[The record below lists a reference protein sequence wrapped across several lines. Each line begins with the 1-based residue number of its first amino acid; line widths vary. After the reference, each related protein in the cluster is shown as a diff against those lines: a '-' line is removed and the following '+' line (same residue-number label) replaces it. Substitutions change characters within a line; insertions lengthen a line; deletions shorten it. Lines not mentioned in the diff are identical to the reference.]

1 LGWDL
6 PRYIILFI
14 EFQLGCF
21 QLKKTIYDFFIPS
34 ALFRCPAMT
43 ELNFQE
49 LAKQGNPQ
57 GIASWLNSQLQSE
70 GITASAN
77 LDGDC
82 LDVILEAEQV
92 PIEDTLVNFVRTE
105 LTNLQPDSIRKVK
118 VEGRESG
125 QIAAA
130 WSQEFS
136 LENSNFEPQS
146 FGVESVP
153 NTAVAN
159 MDDSTEMES
168 NIDEE
173 KPPELAAFE
182 NRLRSTFIVVGLV
195 TGILAI
201 AVVAFVGKIVN
212 QPAATAGKNLDETA
226 NLASAPDTAPD
237 TFREAV
243 NSAVKAAELGR
254 AAKTKED
261 WTTVTDRWQEA
272 VSLMRRVP
280 QSSPNHQLAQTK
292 VLEYQKYLLY
302 AQEAAVNP
310 PGPTPTPATA
320 EKAPSEK
327 ATPKKANSL
336 KETSEKATPKK
347 SRSEKKAS
355 EKATSKKSPSDQA
368 EPEKKAPSR

>member
-1 LGWDL
+1 
-6 PRYIILFI
+6 
-14 EFQLGCF
+14 
-21 QLKKTIYDFFIPS
+21 
-34 ALFRCPAMT
+34 MT

-49 LAKQGNPQ
+49 LAKQGNLATA
-57 GIASWLNSQLQSE
+57 IASWLNSQLQSE

-92 PIEDTLVNFVRTE
+92 LREDTLVDFVRTE

-118 VEGRESG
+118 VQGRESG

-136 LENSNFEPQS
+136 LENSNFEPHS
-146 FGVESVP
+146 FGGESAP

-159 MDDSTEMES
+159 MDDRTEMES
-168 NIDEE
+168 NIEEE

-195 TGILAI
+195 TGMLAI

-226 NLASAPDTAPD
+226 NLATAPD

-254 AAKTKED
+254 SAKTKED
-261 WTTVTDRWQEA
+261 WATVTDRWQEA

-280 QSSPNHQLAQTK
+280 ESSPNHQLAQTK

-320 EKAPSEK
+320 DKAPSD
-327 ATPKKANSL
+327 
-336 KETSEKATPKK
+336 KATPKK
-347 SRSEKKAS
+347 SNSEKRAS

>member
-1 LGWDL
+1 
-6 PRYIILFI
+6 
-14 EFQLGCF
+14 
-21 QLKKTIYDFFIPS
+21 
-34 ALFRCPAMT
+34 MT

-49 LAKQGNPQ
+49 LAKQGNLATA
-57 GIASWLNSQLQSE
+57 IASWLNSQLQSE

-92 PIEDTLVNFVRTE
+92 PIENTLVDLVRTE

-146 FGVESVP
+146 FAGEAVP

-159 MDDSTEMES
+159 MDDRTDMEN
-168 NIDEE
+168 NIEEE
-173 KPPELAAFE
+173 KPSELAAFE

-195 TGILAI
+195 TGMLAI
-201 AVVAFVGKIVN
+201 AVVAFVGKILN
-212 QPAATAGKNLDETA
+212 QPAATAGNNPDETA
-226 NLASAPDTAPD
+226 NLATALDTAPD

-243 NSAVKAAELGR
+243 NSALKAAELGR
-254 AAKTKED
+254 SAKTKTD
-261 WTTVTDRWQEA
+261 WTTVIDRWQEA

-280 QSSPNHQLAQTK
+280 VSSPNYQLAQSK
-292 VLEYQKYLLY
+292 VIEYQKYLLY
-302 AQEAAVNP
+302 AQEAAVTP
-310 PGPTPTPATA
+310 PLPTPTPAPV
-320 EKAPSEK
+320 EKSPSEK
-327 ATPKKANSL
+327 ATPKKLN
-336 KETSEKATPKK
+336 SEK
-347 SRSEKKAS
+347 RAS
-355 EKATSKKSPSDQA
+355 EKANSKKSRTDKA
-368 EPEKKAPSR
+368 EPDKKAPSR

>member
-1 LGWDL
+1 
-6 PRYIILFI
+6 
-14 EFQLGCF
+14 
-21 QLKKTIYDFFIPS
+21 
-34 ALFRCPAMT
+34 MT

-49 LAKQGNPQ
+49 LAKHGNPL

-82 LDVILEAEQV
+82 LDIILEAEQV
-92 PIEDTLVNFVRTE
+92 LREDTLVDFVRTE

-136 LENSNFEPQS
+136 LENSNFEPHS
-146 FGVESVP
+146 FGGESAP

-159 MDDSTEMES
+159 MDDRTEIES
-168 NIDEE
+168 NIEEE

-182 NRLRSTFIVVGLV
+182 NRLRATFIVVGLV
-195 TGILAI
+195 TGMLAI

-254 AAKTKED
+254 SAKTKED
-261 WTTVTDRWQEA
+261 WATVTDRWQEA

-280 QSSPNHQLAQTK
+280 ESSPNHQLAQTK

-327 ATPKKANSL
+327 ATPKKSNSS

-347 SRSEKKAS
+347 SNSEKRDS
-355 EKATSKKSPSDQA
+355 EKATSKKSSSDQA

>member
-1 LGWDL
+1 
-6 PRYIILFI
+6 
-14 EFQLGCF
+14 
-21 QLKKTIYDFFIPS
+21 
-34 ALFRCPAMT
+34 MT

-49 LAKQGNPQ
+49 LAKQGNPE

-82 LDVILEAEQV
+82 LDIILEAEQV
-92 PIEDTLVNFVRTE
+92 LREDTLVDFVRTE

-118 VEGRESG
+118 VQGRESG

-136 LENSNFEPQS
+136 LENSNFEPHS
-146 FGVESVP
+146 FGGESAP
-153 NTAVAN
+153 HTAVAN
-159 MDDSTEMES
+159 MDDRTEMES
-168 NIDEE
+168 NIEEE
-173 KPPELAAFE
+173 KPPEMAAFE
-182 NRLRSTFIVVGLV
+182 NRLRSTFIVVGVV
-195 TGILAI
+195 TGMLAL

-226 NLASAPDTAPD
+226 NLANAPD

-254 AAKTKED
+254 SAKTKED
-261 WTTVTDRWQEA
+261 WATVTDRWQEA

-280 QSSPNHQLAQTK
+280 ESSPNHQLAQTK

-310 PGPTPTPATA
+310 PGPTPTPAA
-320 EKAPSEK
+320 ADKAPSDK
-327 ATPKKANSL
+327 ATLKKSNSP
-336 KETSEKATPKK
+336 KET
-347 SRSEKKAS
+347 
-355 EKATSKKSPSDQA
+355 
-368 EPEKKAPSR
+368 

>member
-1 LGWDL
+1 
-6 PRYIILFI
+6 
-14 EFQLGCF
+14 
-21 QLKKTIYDFFIPS
+21 
-34 ALFRCPAMT
+34 MT

-92 PIEDTLVNFVRTE
+92 LREDTLVDFVRTE

-118 VEGRESG
+118 VQGRESG

-136 LENSNFEPQS
+136 LENSNFEPHS
-146 FGVESVP
+146 FGGESAP

-159 MDDSTEMES
+159 MDDRTEMES
-168 NIDEE
+168 NIEEE

-195 TGILAI
+195 TGMLAI

-226 NLASAPDTAPD
+226 NLATAPDTAPD

-243 NSAVKAAELGR
+243 NSAVKAGELGR
-254 AAKTKED
+254 SAKTKED
-261 WTTVTDRWQEA
+261 WATVTDRWQEA

-280 QSSPNHQLAQTK
+280 PSSPNHQLAQTK

-310 PGPTPTPATA
+310 PGPSPTPATA

-327 ATPKKANSL
+327 ATPKKSNSP

-347 SRSEKKAS
+347 SNSEKRAS
-355 EKATSKKSPSDQA
+355 EKATSKKSPSDEA
-368 EPEKKAPSR
+368 EAEKKAPSR

>member
-1 LGWDL
+1 
-6 PRYIILFI
+6 
-14 EFQLGCF
+14 
-21 QLKKTIYDFFIPS
+21 
-34 ALFRCPAMT
+34 MT

-49 LAKQGNPQ
+49 LAKQGNLATA
-57 GIASWLNSQLQSE
+57 IASWLEGQLQSE

-92 PIEDTLVNFVRTE
+92 PREDTLVDFVRTE

-118 VEGRESG
+118 VQGRERG

-146 FGVESVP
+146 FGGESAP
-153 NTAVAN
+153 NTAVAT
-159 MDDSTEMES
+159 MDDRTEIES
-168 NIDEE
+168 NIEEE
-173 KPPELAAFE
+173 KQPEMAAFE

-195 TGILAI
+195 TGMLAI

-254 AAKTKED
+254 SAKTKED
-261 WTTVTDRWQEA
+261 WATVTDRWQEA

-320 EKAPSEK
+320 DKAPADK
-327 ATPKKANSL
+327 ATLKKSNSP

-347 SRSEKKAS
+347 SNSEKRAS
-355 EKATSKKSPSDQA
+355 EKATSNKSPSDQA

>member
-1 LGWDL
+1 
-6 PRYIILFI
+6 
-14 EFQLGCF
+14 
-21 QLKKTIYDFFIPS
+21 
-34 ALFRCPAMT
+34 MT

-49 LAKQGNPQ
+49 LAKQGNLATA
-57 GIASWLNSQLQSE
+57 IASWLNSQLQSE

-92 PIEDTLVNFVRTE
+92 PREDTLVDFVRTE

-118 VEGRESG
+118 VQGRESG

-146 FGVESVP
+146 FGGESVP

-159 MDDSTEMES
+159 MDDRTEMES

-195 TGILAI
+195 TGMLAI

-226 NLASAPDTAPD
+226 NLATAPD

-254 AAKTKED
+254 SAKTKED

-280 QSSPNHQLAQTK
+280 PSSPNYQLAQTK

-327 ATPKKANSL
+327 ATPKKSNSP

-347 SRSEKKAS
+347 SSSEKRAS

>member
-1 LGWDL
+1 
-6 PRYIILFI
+6 
-14 EFQLGCF
+14 
-21 QLKKTIYDFFIPS
+21 
-34 ALFRCPAMT
+34 MT

-49 LAKQGNPQ
+49 LAKQGNLATA
-57 GIASWLNSQLQSE
+57 IASWLDSQLQSE

-92 PIEDTLVNFVRTE
+92 PIEDTLVDFVRTE

-118 VEGRESG
+118 VEGRQSG

-146 FGVESVP
+146 FAGESAP

-159 MDDSTEMES
+159 IDDRTEMES
-168 NIDEE
+168 NIEEE
-173 KPPELAAFE
+173 KLPELAAFE

-195 TGILAI
+195 TGMLAI
-201 AVVAFVGKIVN
+201 AVVAFVGKILN
-212 QPAATAGKNLDETA
+212 QSAATAGNNLDGTA
-226 NLASAPDTAPD
+226 DLATAPD

-243 NSAVKAAELGR
+243 NSALQAAELGR

-261 WTTVTDRWQEA
+261 WTTVIDRWQEA

-280 QSSPNHQLAQTK
+280 ASSPNHQLAQAK
-292 VLEYQKYLLY
+292 VIEYQKYLLY
-302 AQEAAVNP
+302 AQEAAVTP
-310 PGPTPTPATA
+310 PPPTPTPATA
-320 EKAPSEK
+320 EKSPS
-327 ATPKKANSL
+327 KK
-336 KETSEKATPKK
+336 ETPKK
-347 SRSEKKAS
+347 SNSEQRAA
-355 EKATSKKSPSDQA
+355 EKETSKKSRTDKA

>member
-1 LGWDL
+1 
-6 PRYIILFI
+6 
-14 EFQLGCF
+14 
-21 QLKKTIYDFFIPS
+21 
-34 ALFRCPAMT
+34 MT

-49 LAKQGNPQ
+49 LAKQGNLAT

-92 PIEDTLVNFVRTE
+92 LREDTLVDFVRTE

-146 FGVESVP
+146 FGGKFAP

-159 MDDSTEMES
+159 MDDRLEMES
-168 NIDEE
+168 NIEEE
-173 KPPELAAFE
+173 KPPEMAAFE

-195 TGILAI
+195 TGMLAI

-226 NLASAPDTAPD
+226 NLANAPDTAPD

-254 AAKTKED
+254 DAKTKED
-261 WTTVTDRWQEA
+261 WTIVTDRWQEA

-327 ATPKKANSL
+327 ATPKKSNSP
-336 KETSEKATPKK
+336 KETSDKATPKK
-347 SRSEKKAS
+347 SNSERRAS

>member
-1 LGWDL
+1 
-6 PRYIILFI
+6 
-14 EFQLGCF
+14 
-21 QLKKTIYDFFIPS
+21 
-34 ALFRCPAMT
+34 MT

-49 LAKQGNPQ
+49 LAKQGNLAT

-92 PIEDTLVNFVRTE
+92 LREDTLVDFVRTE

-136 LENSNFEPQS
+136 LENSNFEPHS
-146 FGVESVP
+146 FGGESAP

-159 MDDSTEMES
+159 MDDRTEMES
-168 NIDEE
+168 NIEEE
-173 KPPELAAFE
+173 KPPEQAAFE

-195 TGILAI
+195 TGMLAI

-212 QPAATAGKNLDETA
+212 QPAATAGKTLDETA
-226 NLASAPDTAPD
+226 NLATAPDTAPD

-254 AAKTKED
+254 SAKTKED
-261 WTTVTDRWQEA
+261 WATVTDRWQEA

-310 PGPTPTPATA
+310 PLPTPTPATA

-327 ATPKKANSL
+327 ATPKKSNSP

-347 SRSEKKAS
+347 SNSEKRAS

-368 EPEKKAPSR
+368 EPERKAPSR

>member
-1 LGWDL
+1 
-6 PRYIILFI
+6 
-14 EFQLGCF
+14 
-21 QLKKTIYDFFIPS
+21 
-34 ALFRCPAMT
+34 MT

-49 LAKQGNPQ
+49 LAKQGNLATA
-57 GIASWLNSQLQSE
+57 IASWLNSQLQSE

-92 PIEDTLVNFVRTE
+92 PIEDTLVDFVRTE

-136 LENSNFEPQS
+136 LENSNFEGNS
-146 FGVESVP
+146 FGEESAP
-153 NTAVAN
+153 NTGVAN
-159 MDDSTEMES
+159 IEDRIEMES
-168 NIDEE
+168 NIEEE

-195 TGILAI
+195 TGMLAI
-201 AVVAFVGKIVN
+201 AVVAFVGKILN
-212 QPAATAGKNLDETA
+212 QPAATAGNNLDETA
-226 NLASAPDTAPD
+226 DLATAPD

-243 NSAVKAAELGR
+243 NSALQAAELGR
-254 AAKTKED
+254 SAKTKED

-280 QSSPNHQLAQTK
+280 VSSPNHQLAQAK
-292 VLEYQKYLLY
+292 VIEYQKYLLY

-310 PGPTPTPATA
+310 PPPTPTPAPT
-320 EKAPSEK
+320 EKVPSD
-327 ATPKKANSL
+327 
-336 KETSEKATPKK
+336 KATPKK
-347 SRSEKKAS
+347 SNSPKETSDKATPKKSNSEKRAS
-355 EKATSKKSPSDQA
+355 EKATSKKTPPDQA

>member
-1 LGWDL
+1 
-6 PRYIILFI
+6 
-14 EFQLGCF
+14 
-21 QLKKTIYDFFIPS
+21 
-34 ALFRCPAMT
+34 
-43 ELNFQE
+43 
-49 LAKQGNPQ
+49 
-57 GIASWLNSQLQSE
+57 
-70 GITASAN
+70 
-77 LDGDC
+77 
-82 LDVILEAEQV
+82 
-92 PIEDTLVNFVRTE
+92 
-105 LTNLQPDSIRKVK
+105 LQPDSIRKVK
-118 VEGRESG
+118 VQGRESG

-136 LENSNFEPQS
+136 LENSNFEPHS
-146 FGVESVP
+146 LGGESAP

-159 MDDSTEMES
+159 MDDRTEMES
-168 NIDEE
+168 NIEEE

-195 TGILAI
+195 TGMLAI

-226 NLASAPDTAPD
+226 NLATAPDTAPD

-243 NSAVKAAELGR
+243 NSAVKAGELGR
-254 AAKTKED
+254 SAKTKED
-261 WTTVTDRWQEA
+261 WATVTDRWQEA

-280 QSSPNHQLAQTK
+280 PSSPNHQLAQTK

-310 PGPTPTPATA
+310 PGPSPTPATA

-327 ATPKKANSL
+327 ATPKKSNSP

-347 SRSEKKAS
+347 SNSQKRAS

>member
-1 LGWDL
+1 
-6 PRYIILFI
+6 
-14 EFQLGCF
+14 
-21 QLKKTIYDFFIPS
+21 
-34 ALFRCPAMT
+34 MT

-49 LAKQGNPQ
+49 LAKQGNPL

-82 LDVILEAEQV
+82 LDIILEAEQV
-92 PIEDTLVNFVRTE
+92 LREDTLVDFVRTE

-136 LENSNFEPQS
+136 LENSNFEPHS
-146 FGVESVP
+146 FGGESAP
-153 NTAVAN
+153 NTAVAI
-159 MDDSTEMES
+159 MDDRTEIES
-168 NIDEE
+168 NIEEE
-173 KPPELAAFE
+173 KPPEQAAFE

-195 TGILAI
+195 TGMLAI

-226 NLASAPDTAPD
+226 NLATAPDTGPD

-243 NSAVKAAELGR
+243 NSAVKAAELGQS
-254 AAKTKED
+254 AKTKED
-261 WTTVTDRWQEA
+261 WATVTDRWQEA

-280 QSSPNHQLAQTK
+280 ESSPNHQLAQTK

-310 PGPTPTPATA
+310 PVPTPTPATA
-320 EKAPSEK
+320 EKAPSDK
-327 ATPKKANSL
+327 ATPKKTNSQ

-347 SRSEKKAS
+347 SNSEKRAS
-355 EKATSKKSPSDQA
+355 EKANSKKSPSDQA

>member
-1 LGWDL
+1 
-6 PRYIILFI
+6 
-14 EFQLGCF
+14 
-21 QLKKTIYDFFIPS
+21 
-34 ALFRCPAMT
+34 MT

-49 LAKQGNPQ
+49 LAKQGNLATA
-57 GIASWLNSQLQSE
+57 IASWLNSQLQSE

-92 PIEDTLVNFVRTE
+92 LREDTLVDFVRTE

-118 VEGRESG
+118 VQGRESG

-136 LENSNFEPQS
+136 LENSNFQPHS
-146 FGVESVP
+146 FGGESAP

-159 MDDSTEMES
+159 MDDRTEMES
-168 NIDEE
+168 NIEQE
-173 KPPELAAFE
+173 KPPEQAAFE

-195 TGILAI
+195 TGMLAI

-226 NLASAPDTAPD
+226 NLANAPD

-243 NSAVKAAELGR
+243 NSAVKASELGR
-254 AAKTKED
+254 SAKTKED
-261 WTTVTDRWQEA
+261 WATVTDRWQEA

-280 QSSPNHQLAQTK
+280 ESSPNHQLAQTK

-302 AQEAAVNP
+302 AQEAAVTP
-310 PGPTPTPATA
+310 PLPTPTPATA
-320 EKAPSEK
+320 DKAPSEK
-327 ATPKKANSL
+327 ATPKKSNSP

-347 SRSEKKAS
+347 SSSEKRAS

>member
-1 LGWDL
+1 
-6 PRYIILFI
+6 
-14 EFQLGCF
+14 
-21 QLKKTIYDFFIPS
+21 
-34 ALFRCPAMT
+34 MT

-57 GIASWLNSQLQSE
+57 GIASWLNSRLQSE

-82 LDVILEAEQV
+82 LDLILEAEQV
-92 PIEDTLVNFVRTE
+92 PIENTLVDFVRTE

-136 LENSNFEPQS
+136 LEKSTLEPQS
-146 FGVESVP
+146 FGGESVP

-159 MDDSTEMES
+159 MDDRTEMDNNFE
-168 NIDEE
+168 EE
-173 KPPELAAFE
+173 KAPELAAFE

-195 TGILAI
+195 TGMLAI
-201 AVVAFVGKIVN
+201 AVVAFVGKILN
-212 QPAATAGKNLDETA
+212 QPAATAGENPDETA
-226 NLASAPDTAPD
+226 NLATAPD

-243 NSAVKAAELGR
+243 NSALKAAELGR
-254 AAKTKED
+254 VAKSKED

-280 QSSPNHQLAQTK
+280 VSSPNHQLAQAK
-292 VLEYQKYLLY
+292 VIEYQKYLLY
-302 AQEAAVNP
+302 AQEAAVTP
-310 PGPTPTPATA
+310 PLPTPTPAPA
-320 EKAPSEK
+320 EKLPA
-327 ATPKKANSL
+327 
-336 KETSEKATPKK
+336 EKATPKK
-347 SRSEKKAS
+347 SNSPKETP
-355 EKATSKKSPSDQA
+355 EKATPKKSNSENRASEKSPSDKA
-368 EPEKKAPSR
+368 EPEKKSPSR

>member
-1 LGWDL
+1 
-6 PRYIILFI
+6 
-14 EFQLGCF
+14 
-21 QLKKTIYDFFIPS
+21 
-34 ALFRCPAMT
+34 MT

-57 GIASWLNSQLQSE
+57 GIASWLQGQLQSE

-92 PIEDTLVNFVRTE
+92 LKEDTLVDFVRTE

-118 VEGRESG
+118 VQGRESG

-136 LENSNFEPQS
+136 LENSNFEPHS
-146 FGVESVP
+146 LGGESAP
-153 NTAVAN
+153 SSAVAN
-159 MDDSTEMES
+159 MDDRTEMES
-168 NIDEE
+168 NIEEE

-195 TGILAI
+195 TGMLAI

-226 NLASAPDTAPD
+226 NLATAPDTAPD

-254 AAKTKED
+254 SAKTKED
-261 WTTVTDRWQEA
+261 WATVTDRWQEA

-280 QSSPNHQLAQTK
+280 PSSPNHQLAQTK

-327 ATPKKANSL
+327 ATPKKSNSE

-347 SRSEKKAS
+347 SNSEKRAS
-355 EKATSKKSPSDQA
+355 EKATSKKSPSDKA

>member
-1 LGWDL
+1 
-6 PRYIILFI
+6 
-14 EFQLGCF
+14 
-21 QLKKTIYDFFIPS
+21 
-34 ALFRCPAMT
+34 MT

-49 LAKQGNPQ
+49 LAKQGNLAT

-92 PIEDTLVNFVRTE
+92 PIEDTLVDFVRTE

-136 LENSNFEPQS
+136 LENSNLEPQS
-146 FGVESVP
+146 FGGESVP

-159 MDDSTEMES
+159 MDDRTEMES
-168 NIDEE
+168 NIEEE

-195 TGILAI
+195 TGMLAI

-226 NLASAPDTAPD
+226 NLATAPDTAPD

-254 AAKTKED
+254 SAKTKED
-261 WTTVTDRWQEA
+261 WATVTDRWQEA

-280 QSSPNHQLAQTK
+280 ESSPNHQLAQTK

-310 PGPTPTPATA
+310 PGPSPTPATA

-327 ATPKKANSL
+327 ATPKKSNSP

-347 SRSEKKAS
+347 SNSEKRSS
-355 EKATSKKSPSDQA
+355 EKANSKKSPSDQA

>member
-1 LGWDL
+1 
-6 PRYIILFI
+6 
-14 EFQLGCF
+14 
-21 QLKKTIYDFFIPS
+21 
-34 ALFRCPAMT
+34 MT

-49 LAKQGNPQ
+49 LAKQGNLATA
-57 GIASWLNSQLQSE
+57 IASWLNSQLQSE

-92 PIEDTLVNFVRTE
+92 LREDTLVDFVRTE

-136 LENSNFEPQS
+136 LENSNFEPHS
-146 FGVESVP
+146 FGGESAP

-159 MDDSTEMES
+159 MDDRAEMES
-168 NIDEE
+168 NIEEE
-173 KPPELAAFE
+173 KAPEQAAFE

-195 TGILAI
+195 TGMLAI

-226 NLASAPDTAPD
+226 NLATAPD

-254 AAKTKED
+254 SAKTKED
-261 WTTVTDRWQEA
+261 WATVTDRWQEA

-280 QSSPNHQLAQTK
+280 ESSPNHQLAQTK

-310 PGPTPTPATA
+310 PVPTPTPATA
-320 EKAPSEK
+320 EKAPSDK
-327 ATPKKANSL
+327 ATPKKSKSP

-347 SRSEKKAS
+347 SNSEKRAS

>member
-1 LGWDL
+1 
-6 PRYIILFI
+6 
-14 EFQLGCF
+14 
-21 QLKKTIYDFFIPS
+21 
-34 ALFRCPAMT
+34 MT

-92 PIEDTLVNFVRTE
+92 PIEDTLVDFVRTE

-118 VEGRESG
+118 VEGRERG

-136 LENSNFEPQS
+136 LENSNFEPHS
-146 FGVESVP
+146 FGGESAP

-159 MDDSTEMES
+159 MDDRIEIES
-168 NIDEE
+168 NIEEE

-195 TGILAI
+195 TGMLAI

-226 NLASAPDTAPD
+226 NLASAPDT
-237 TFREAV
+237 FREAV

-254 AAKTKED
+254 SAKTKED
-261 WTTVTDRWQEA
+261 WATVTDRWQEA

-280 QSSPNHQLAQTK
+280 ESSPNHQLAQTK

-320 EKAPSEK
+320 DKAPSDK
-327 ATPKKANSL
+327 ATPKKSNSP

-347 SRSEKKAS
+347 SNSEKRAS

>member
-1 LGWDL
+1 
-6 PRYIILFI
+6 
-14 EFQLGCF
+14 
-21 QLKKTIYDFFIPS
+21 
-34 ALFRCPAMT
+34 MT

-82 LDVILEAEQV
+82 LDIIIEAEQV
-92 PIEDTLVNFVRTE
+92 LREDTLVDFVRTE

-136 LENSNFEPQS
+136 LENSNFEPHS
-146 FGVESVP
+146 FGGESAP

-159 MDDSTEMES
+159 MDDRTEIES
-168 NIDEE
+168 NIEEE

-195 TGILAI
+195 TGMLAI

-254 AAKTKED
+254 SAKTKED

-310 PGPTPTPATA
+310 PVPTPTPATA

-327 ATPKKANSL
+327 ATPKKSNSP

-347 SRSEKKAS
+347 SNSEKRAS
-355 EKATSKKSPSDQA
+355 EKATSKKSPSDEA

>member
-1 LGWDL
+1 
-6 PRYIILFI
+6 
-14 EFQLGCF
+14 
-21 QLKKTIYDFFIPS
+21 
-34 ALFRCPAMT
+34 MT

-49 LAKQGNPQ
+49 LAKQGNPEA
-57 GIASWLNSQLQSE
+57 IASWLNSQLQSE

-92 PIEDTLVNFVRTE
+92 PIENTLVDFVRTE
-105 LTNLQPDSIRKVK
+105 LTNLQPDSVRKVK

-146 FGVESVP
+146 FGGESVP

-159 MDDSTEMES
+159 MDDRTEME
-168 NIDEE
+168 NNFEEEE

-195 TGILAI
+195 TGMLVI
-201 AVVAFVGKIVN
+201 AVVAFVGKILN
-212 QPAATAGKNLDETA
+212 QPAATAGDNPDETA
-226 NLASAPDTAPD
+226 NLATAPD

-243 NSAVKAAELGR
+243 NSALKAAELGR

-280 QSSPNHQLAQTK
+280 VSSPNHQLAQAK
-292 VLEYQKYLLY
+292 VIEYQKYLLY
-302 AQEAAVNP
+302 AQEAAVTP
-310 PGPTPTPATA
+310 PLPAPTPAPA
-320 EKAPSEK
+320 EKSPA
-327 ATPKKANSL
+327 
-336 KETSEKATPKK
+336 EKATPKK
-347 SRSEKKAS
+347 SNSPKETP
-355 EKATSKKSPSDQA
+355 EKATPKKSNSENRASEKSPSDKA
-368 EPEKKAPSR
+368 EPEKKSPSR

>member
-1 LGWDL
+1 
-6 PRYIILFI
+6 
-14 EFQLGCF
+14 
-21 QLKKTIYDFFIPS
+21 
-34 ALFRCPAMT
+34 MT

-57 GIASWLNSQLQSE
+57 AIASWLDSQLQSE
-70 GITASAN
+70 GIRASAN

-92 PIEDTLVNFVRTE
+92 PIQDTLVDFVRTK

-136 LENSNFEPQS
+136 LENSNVERQS
-146 FGVESVP
+146 FAGETAP

-159 MDDSTEMES
+159 MDARTEME
-168 NIDEE
+168 NNFEEE

-195 TGILAI
+195 TGMLAI
-201 AVVAFVGKIVN
+201 AVVAFVGKILN
-212 QPAATAGKNLDETA
+212 QPAATAGNNLDGTA
-226 NLASAPDTAPD
+226 DLATAPD

-243 NSAVKAAELGR
+243 NSALKAAELGR

-261 WTTVTDRWQEA
+261 WATVTDGWQEA

-280 QSSPNHQLAQTK
+280 VSSPNHQLAQAK
-292 VLEYQKYLLY
+292 VIEYQKYLLY

-310 PGPTPTPATA
+310 PPPTPTPATA

-327 ATPKKANSL
+327 ATPNKSTSEKAP
-336 KETSEKATPKK
+336 SEKATPKK
-347 SRSEKKAS
+347 STSEKRAS
-355 EKATSKKSPSDQA
+355 EKATSKKSPPEKA

>member
-1 LGWDL
+1 
-6 PRYIILFI
+6 
-14 EFQLGCF
+14 
-21 QLKKTIYDFFIPS
+21 
-34 ALFRCPAMT
+34 MT

-49 LAKQGNPQ
+49 LAKQGNLQ
-57 GIASWLNSQLQSE
+57 AIASWLNSQLQSE

-92 PIEDTLVNFVRTE
+92 PIENTLVDFVRTE

-146 FGVESVP
+146 FAGESVP

-159 MDDSTEMES
+159 MDDRTEME
-168 NIDEE
+168 NNFEE
-173 KPPELAAFE
+173 ENPPELAVFE

-195 TGILAI
+195 TGMLAI

-212 QPAATAGKNLDETA
+212 QPAATAGNNPEETA
-226 NLASAPDTAPD
+226 DLATAPD

-243 NSAVKAAELGR
+243 NSALKAAELGR
-254 AAKTKED
+254 SAKTKED

-280 QSSPNHQLAQTK
+280 VSSPNHQLAQAK
-292 VLEYQKYLLY
+292 VIEYQKYLLY
-302 AQEAAVNP
+302 AQEAAVTP
-310 PGPTPTPATA
+310 PLPTPNPAPA
-320 EKAPSEK
+320 EKSPSEK
-327 ATPKKANSL
+327 ATPKKSNSP

-347 SRSEKKAS
+347 SNSEKRDS
-355 EKATSKKSPSDQA
+355 EKAASKKSPSDKKA
-368 EPEKKAPSR
+368 EPEKKSPSR